1 MNKQR
6 GMALLMVLL
15 MMSVMAIIAV
25 NINGY
30 WQRAMTR
37 AQSQQDQLRAKWLLL
52 GGEIYAKRW
61 LQRSLD
67 KQPSV
72 NLGQA
77 WAREDIAMRTEQG
90 EVSVR
95 IINADACFNL
105 NALAAAPPAEDRGD
119 AAAKIAPEKRIFM
132 LLLSNLAVTE
142 PQAEA
147 IAEAI
152 ITKITG
158 RRGVAETA
166 YLFADVSELREMNFM
181 SRELYARLAP
191 LVCARPDNQLQIN
204 LNTVTAQQLPLI
216 RAMLQ
221 NALSA
226 EQVLA
231 LIGGRPREGWR
242 SLDFFTADNY
252 PELGKLQDD
261 RLADRLA
268 ISGSRFTAELRVTLA
283 DGRYRLTSAWRRGD
297 SGVRVIRRQ
306 FGWGEG

>member
-61 LQRSLD
+61 LQQSLD

-77 WAREDIAMRTEQG
+77 WAREDIAMRTEEG
-90 EVSVR
+90 AVSVR
-95 IINADACFNL
+95 ITNADACFNL
-105 NALAAAPPAEDRGD
+105 NALAAVSPEEDRGD
-119 AAAKIAPEKRIFM
+119 AAAKIAVEKRIFM
-132 LLLSNLAVTE
+132 LLLNNLAVAE
-142 PQAEA
+142 PEADA

-158 RRGVAETA
+158 RRGAAETI
-166 YLFADVSELREMNFM
+166 YLFEDVSELREMTIINH
-181 SRELYARLAP
+181 ELYANLAP
-191 LVCARPDNQLQIN
+191 LVCARPDSRLQIN

-226 EQVLA
+226 EQVRA
-231 LIGGRPREGWR
+231 LIGGRPPQGWR

-261 RLADRLA
+261 NLADRLVT
-268 ISGSRFTAELRVTLA
+268 SGSRFTAELRVTLA
-283 DGRYRLTSAWRRGD
+283 DSHYRLTSIWRRGD
-297 SGVRVIRRQ
+297 SGVTVIRRQ
-306 FGWGEG
+306 FGWGES

>member
-61 LQRSLD
+61 LQQSLD

-77 WAREDIAMRTEQG
+77 WAREDIAMRTEEG
-90 EVSVR
+90 EVSVS

-105 NALAAAPPAEDRGD
+105 NALVAALPVEDRGD
-119 AAAKIAPEKRIFM
+119 AAAKIAVEKRIFM
-132 LLLSNLAVTE
+132 LLLNNLAVAE
-142 PQAEA
+142 PQADA

-152 ITKITG
+152 ITKISG
-158 RRGVAETA
+158 RHGAAETV
-166 YLFADVSELREMNFM
+166 YLYEDVSELREMTLI
-181 SRELYARLAP
+181 SRELYVRLAP
-191 LVCARPDNQLQIN
+191 LVCARPDNRLQIN
-204 LNTVTAQQLPLI
+204 LNTVTAKQLPLI

-221 NALSA
+221 NALSTK
-226 EQVLA
+226 QVWA
-231 LIGGRPREGWR
+231 LIDNRPPQGWR
-242 SLDFFTADNY
+242 SLDFFTVDNY
-252 PELGKLQDD
+252 PELGKLQDYN
-261 RLADRLA
+261 LADRLVT
-268 ISGSRFTAELRVTLA
+268 SGSRFTAELQVILA
-283 DGRYRLTSAWRRGD
+283 NGRYRLTSTLRRGD
-297 SGVRVIRRQ
+297 SGVTVIRRQ
-306 FGWGEG
+306 FGWGEN